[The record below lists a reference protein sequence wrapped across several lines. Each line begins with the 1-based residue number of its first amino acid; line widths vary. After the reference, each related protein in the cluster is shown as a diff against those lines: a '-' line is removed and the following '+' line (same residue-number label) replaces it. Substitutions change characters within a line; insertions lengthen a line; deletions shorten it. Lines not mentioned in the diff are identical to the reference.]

1 MTWKKI
7 KKRVSSFYQLL
18 ISNNSRGGH
27 GWKNLV
33 IAFLAFICLA
43 LSIKNISCVYHS
55 KELFIEKNSL
65 PENQVPK
72 IIHSQEMMDEFIF
85 GFIHS
90 ENRKVE
96 LPGSKPDYAIKIA
109 TKQKNIWWLENFI
122 WINQDQIITSNN
134 NDLEKNEGTL
144 YKKGTGIYHTIN
156 SILSEG
162 GL

>member
-1 MTWKKI
+1 M
-7 KKRVSSFYQLL
+7 
-18 ISNNSRGGH
+18 
-27 GWKNLV
+27 
-33 IAFLAFICLA
+33 
-43 LSIKNISCVYHS
+43 SIKNISCVYHS

-122 WINQDQIITSNN
+122 WIDHDQVIVSDING
-134 NDLEKNEGTL
+134 LEEKEGKV
-144 YKKGTGIYHTIN
+144 YKRTQGVYHTIN
-156 SILSEG
+156 SLIKDL
-162 GL
+162 

>member
-1 MTWKKI
+1 
-7 KKRVSSFYQLL
+7 
-18 ISNNSRGGH
+18 
-27 GWKNLV
+27 
-33 IAFLAFICLA
+33 

-122 WINQDQIITSNN
+122 WINQDQIITRNN

>member
-1 MTWKKI
+1 M
-7 KKRVSSFYQLL
+7 
-18 ISNNSRGGH
+18 
-27 GWKNLV
+27 
-33 IAFLAFICLA
+33 
-43 LSIKNISCVYHS
+43 SIKNISCVYHS

-134 NDLEKNEGTL
+134 NDLEKNEVF
-144 YKKGTGIYHTIN
+144 IN
-156 SILSEG
+156 FDVKDQEESFINGKAILSLDGNFIEKEITKG
-162 GL
+162 HNELVFSVKILQTFLVP